1 MLSEKDYDVI
11 DDDEEYKYL
20 VRMPMDSVSEEN
32 VAKILKECENKQQEL
47 DVIKNTTIQQ
57 MWIKDLN
64 KLQEVYNEYVEERR
78 IATNGAS
85 NNGISNSNGKS
96 TGKKKSVKKIQ
107 LEVEGEQEIIIPK
120 KKFVK
125 KSNK

>member
-1 MLSEKDYDVI
+1 
-11 DDDEEYKYL
+11 
-20 VRMPMDSVSEEN
+20 MPMDSVSEEN

-78 IATNGAS
+78 IATNGTS
-85 NNGISNSNGKS
+85 NNSNSKL
-96 TGKKKSVKKIQ
+96 TGKKVIKKSVKKIQ
-107 LEVEGEQEIIIPK
+107 LEVEENEEEIIIPK
-120 KKFVK
+120 KKIIK
-125 KSNK
+125 KNNK